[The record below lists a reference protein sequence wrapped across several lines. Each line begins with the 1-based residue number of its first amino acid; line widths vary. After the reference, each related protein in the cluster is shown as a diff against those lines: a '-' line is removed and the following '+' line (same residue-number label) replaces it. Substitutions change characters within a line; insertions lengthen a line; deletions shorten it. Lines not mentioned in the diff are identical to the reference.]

1 MSNVPTSNPSIPEES
16 RRLIYAEAL
25 VKRFGFFNPI
35 TPVNGVSMNINRGEI
50 VALLGSNGAGK
61 STTFDMLSGL
71 TQPSAGTIS
80 LWDDSQKKWVD
91 ITRDPLYK
99 RAQKGI
105 CYLPQKPSIFANLS
119 AKDNLLGIMEMM
131 KPEQL
136 RRLAGANSREA
147 LCMSL
152 LTKFNLQTHAN
163 KLAKTLSGGE
173 QRRLE
178 IARAFI
184 QRPKLILMDEPFAA
198 VDLAGIRDCSDL
210 FKDVCKKDGVSILI
224 IDHRI
229 EAVLSIADRGYFMSK
244 GKVVFEGKPYEI
256 VRNAQIQQELL
267 ADRVHSMLEMF
278 PMPEEEA
285 RRERELQEAERR
297 IAILSEEEKRAGL
310 FQSAGTSNSQSVG
323 GHSTGTQSTA
333 QPTGSQTVPVQ
344 HPQVLTSQPR
354 TAAMQ
359 GQPSNP
365 TPSQSSMTADQQR
378 QLAQQRETERRE
390 KERQD
395 AARWQ
400 SEWLKTNASTL
411 QGNSTPNGQGQG
423 NAQPDANGT
432 TEEKKPFTFRT
443 FRKRNTEDRK

>member
-35 TPVNGVSMNINRGEI
+35 TPVNGVALNINRGEI

-80 LWDDSQKKWVD
+80 LWDDTQKKWVD

-131 KPEQL
+131 KPDQL

-163 KLAKTLSGGE
+163 KLARTLSGGE

-198 VDLAGIRDCSDL
+198 VDLAGIRDCSNL
-210 FKDVCKKDGVSILI
+210 FMDVCKKDGVSILI

-278 PMPEEEA
+278 PTPEEET
-285 RRERELQEAERR
+285 RRARELQEAERR
-297 IAILSEEEKRAGL
+297 IAILSEEERKAGI
-310 FQSAGTSNSQSVG
+310 FQSAGTANPQSAGGYTTETPSVSQSTSSQAAP
-323 GHSTGTQSTA
+323 STRPQA
-333 QPTGSQTVPVQ
+333 QAF
-344 HPQVLTSQPR
+344 QPSP
-354 TAAMQ
+354 AATQ
-359 GQPSNP
+359 GQAPSL
-365 TPSQSSMTADQQR
+365 PSSQGFTTAEQQR

-400 SEWLKTNASTL
+400 SEWLKTNSSTL
-411 QGNSTPNGQGQG
+411 QGKSTPNGQGQG
-423 NAQPDANGT
+423 NAQSDANGT
-432 TEEKKPFTFRT
+432 TEEKKPFTYRT